1 MSRYTLYNAT
11 PSPAFRLGG
20 VSPAF
25 LTGSVGF
32 YVRWLSPLHP
42 LLEVQLLISKA
53 KYTYQKLNIH
63 KSKLLNCN
71 INIKN
76 TNQYQTF
83 SNSVPALLQSKTICI
98 FADGGE
104 YTLGMCLGHP
114 SPYIYIMAQSKS
126 FFGLRKGSTKSLT
139 FSVYNGKQ
147 VTKDRV
153 IQVKNPRSSLQM
165 KQRAIMATAVKA
177 YSAMKE
183 ICDHSNE
190 TLPYGQKTM
199 NWFIR
204 ENANL
209 LRSMAPYC
217 NLSYIQGNSVCNSYI
232 VSKGSLNAPE
242 VNYNGTLSFA
252 ANKPGFA
259 TEILTKSAEGITM
272 DEVLKALG
280 AKKDGDMV
288 TFIMLQNMDASA
300 SSNAAFY
307 WLRLKFLA
315 DYIGSTIDFVENK
328 ISLTSLFT
336 EGVGLE
342 TNIDNYTEGDFEI
355 TLHHVTKGNK
365 HTYWITIGNPDTI
378 GDGQAAC
385 TLIASSKTDA
395 GWLRSTSRL
404 AYNDFD
410 VNYNAAL
417 ASYPTNG
424 EKILNGGN
432 M

>member
-1 MSRYTLYNAT
+1 
-11 PSPAFRLGG
+11 
-20 VSPAF
+20 
-25 LTGSVGF
+25 
-32 YVRWLSPLHP
+32 
-42 LLEVQLLISKA
+42 
-53 KYTYQKLNIH
+53 
-63 KSKLLNCN
+63 
-71 INIKN
+71 
-76 TNQYQTF
+76 
-83 SNSVPALLQSKTICI
+83 
-98 FADGGE
+98 
-104 YTLGMCLGHP
+104 
-114 SPYIYIMAQSKS
+114 MAQSNS

-147 VTKDRV
+147 ITKDRV
-153 IQVKNPRSSLQM
+153 IQVKNPRSSMQM

-190 TLPYGQKTM
+190 ALPYGQKTM

-232 VSKGSLNAPE
+232 VSKGSLNVPE
-242 VNYNGTLSFA
+242 VNYNKTLSFA

-259 TEILTKSAEGITM
+259 SEILTKSAEGITM

-288 TFIMLQNMDASA
+288 TFIMLQNMDSSA

-315 DYIGSTIDFVENK
+315 DYIGSTIEFVENK

-355 TLHHVTKGNK
+355 TLHRVTNGSKY
-365 HTYWITIGNPDTI
+365 TYWITIGNSDSI

-395 GWLRSTSRL
+395 GWLRSTSIL
-404 AYNDFD
+404 AYNDYD